1 MTARRPDVV
10 PTATYRLQLGPGQ
23 GFADVAARVG
33 YLHALGVSHVYLSPV
48 LQAVP
53 GSTHG
58 YDVVDQTQLSEDLG
72 GAAAFDGLV
81 GALAARGMGVVVDV
95 VPNHMAVP
103 TPADLNLP
111 LWSVLRDG
119 PASPYAAW
127 FDVEWDVP
135 GQALLMPV
143 LGRRIGE
150 CLAAGELVADRTG
163 REPVLR
169 YHDKVFP
176 IRPGTEDLR
185 LPDLLD
191 AQHYRL
197 AYWRVGDEELNYRRF
212 FDVDSL
218 VAVRVE
224 DPAVFS
230 LTHALLVALGREGK
244 IDGFRID
251 HPDGLADP
259 RGYLRRLAT
268 ATGSA
273 WVVVE
278 KILEG
283 DERLPSDW
291 ACAGTT
297 GYDALRLVGG
307 LFVDPAGERPLRALH
322 ARLTNVPDDPDAVV
336 EEAKRHAATRLLAA
350 EVDRLVELASAVCQ
364 DDVRLRDHTKVGLAA
379 ALVELLVAMPVYRA
393 YVVPGEPPDQ
403 AAVDRLDAAAATARA
418 RVPDRAAEVDL
429 LHDLALGRH
438 GRGRHQDRFVVRFQQ
453 ACGPVMAKGIED
465 TAFYRYA
472 PLAALAEVGG
482 DPDDFGWPAERFH
495 AFAARLQRDWP
506 ATMTTLSTHDTKRS
520 EDVRARLA
528 VIAEVP
534 DDWER
539 SVQGLSWLASAHRLE
554 PDAPDPAT
562 EYLLWQ
568 NLLGAWPVDAARMH
582 GFAEKACREAKTRTS
597 WQTPDPGYE
606 AAVHAWL
613 DGLLADPAVRAG
625 LDSFAARI
633 AGPAA
638 VNVLGQKVLQLTMPG
653 VPDVYQ
659 GCETVERALVDPD
672 NRRAVRWDDL
682 AGLLDR
688 TDSGAAVGDLADDEA
703 LDVAKLRVTA
713 TALRLRREH
722 PDWFGPDGGYHPL
735 RAVGPAAEHLVGF
748 MRADHVVTLATRL
761 PLGLARY
768 DGWRTT
774 SVDLPSGP
782 WTDRL
787 TGRTHEGGRQ
797 RLGSLLA
804 DLPVALLTRG

>member
-1 MTARRPDVV
+1 MTARRPEVT

-23 GFADVAARVG
+23 GFADVAARVD

-48 LQAVP
+48 LQATP

-58 YDVVDQTQLSEDLG
+58 YDVVDHAQLSEDLG

-103 TPADLNLP
+103 TPATLNLP

-150 CLAAGELVADRTG
+150 CLASGELVVDRSG
-163 REPVLR
+163 PEPVLR
-169 YHDKVFP
+169 YHEQVFP
-176 IRPGTEDLR
+176 VRPGTEGLR
-185 LPDLLD
+185 LPELLD

-244 IDGFRID
+244 VDGFRID

-283 DERLPSDW
+283 DERLPGDW

-297 GYDALRLVGG
+297 GYDALRMVGG
-307 LFVDPAGERPLRALH
+307 VFVDSAGERPLRALH
-322 ARLTNVPDDPDAVV
+322 TRLTALPDNAEAAIV
-336 EEAKRHAATRLLAA
+336 EAKRHAAIRLLAA
-350 EVDRLVELASAVCQ
+350 ELGQLVELASAICQ

-393 YVVPGEPPDQ
+393 YVVPGEPPGQTAVDQ
-403 AAVDRLDAAAATARA
+403 LDTAAAVART
-418 RVPDRAAEVDL
+418 RVPDRGAEVDL
-429 LHDLALGRH
+429 VHDLALGRY

-453 ACGPVMAKGIED
+453 ICGPVMAKGVED
-465 TAFYRYA
+465 TAFYRFA
-472 PLAALAEVGG
+472 PLVALAEVGG
-482 DPDDFGWPAERFH
+482 DPTVFGCSVEQFH
-495 AFAARLQRDWP
+495 AYCTRVHRDWP
-506 ATMTTLSTHDTKRS
+506 AAMTTLSTHDTKRS

-528 VIAEVP
+528 VLAELP

-539 SVQGLSWLASAHRLE
+539 TVQGLSWLASAHRAE
-554 PDAPDPAT
+554 ADAPDAPT
-562 EYLLWQ
+562 EYLVWQ
-568 NLLGAWPVDAARMH
+568 NLLGAWPIDADRAH
-582 GFAEKACREAKTRTS
+582 AFLEKATREAKTRTS
-597 WQTPDPGYE
+597 WQSPDLAYE
-606 AAVHAWL
+606 AAAHTWL
-613 DGLLADPAVRAG
+613 DGLLGDSAVRAG
-625 LDSFAARI
+625 MDAFVGRT
-633 AGPAA
+633 AGLAA
-638 VNVLGQKVLQLTMPG
+638 VNTLGQKLVALTMPG
-653 VPDVYQ
+653 IPDVYQ
-659 GCETVERALVDPD
+659 GCEAVDRSLVDPD
-672 NRRAVRWDDL
+672 NRRPVGWERL
-682 AGLLDR
+682 A
-688 TDSGAAVGDLADDEA
+688 AALARADEGPPPGDLADD
-703 LDVAKLRVTA
+703 DVLHLAKLRLTA
-713 TALRLRREH
+713 TALRLRR
-722 PDWFGPDGGYHPL
+722 DRSAWFGPDGGYEPV

-748 MRADHVVTLATRL
+748 VRGGHAVTLATRL
-761 PLGLARY
+761 PAGLARY

-774 SVDLPSGP
+774 TVELPAGH
-782 WTDRL
+782 WTDLL
-787 TGRTHEGGRQ
+787 TGRTHDGGRV
-797 RLGSLLA
+797 RVGVLLA
-804 DLPVALLTRG
+804 DLPVALLTR